1 MGLIKELGAKLVHM
15 KALVRMKMEAE
26 ARNAARRADRA
37 AKVLTA
43 EELTQG
49 HPKISVA
56 TDFQGVSY
64 GVRLGTWFGWFWL
77 IFTCVHCVA
86 LFYGM
91 SQGSV
96 KVNGRMVTQPEWW
109 HFALLALFYVPFFLV
124 GFAFTVARYRVTLS
138 DVAVVVRWRI
148 MPYLGWTW
156 TLPVGEDVVVRL
168 AFRGSSEN
176 KKPVESVV
184 IMSLGKETHFGA
196 FLPADVKERL
206 AGLIQDYYGVA
217 ASSGESPAPFIP
229 AD

>member
-1 MGLIKELGAKLVHM
+1 MGLREDFLAKFALLK
-15 KALVRMKMEAE
+15 KAAE
-26 ARNAARRADRA
+26 ARNATLTAGRPAN
-37 AKVLTA
+37 VLTA

-49 HPKISVA
+49 HPKVSV
-56 TDFQGVSY
+56 TNDFQGVSY
-64 GVRLGTWFGWFWL
+64 GVRLSTGFGWFWL
-77 IFTCVHCVA
+77 IFTCVHCIA

-96 KVNGRMVTQPEWW
+96 KMNGRMVAQPDWW

-124 GFAFTVARYRVTLS
+124 GFAFTLARYRVTLN
-138 DVAVVVRWRI
+138 DEAVVVRWRI
-148 MPYLGWTW
+148 LPYLGWTW

-168 AFRGSSEN
+168 AFRGSREN

-206 AGLIQDYYGVA
+206 AGLIRHYYGDAPTVDA
-217 ASSGESPAPFIP
+217 GSAAPFIANP
-229 AD
+229 

>member
-1 MGLIKELGAKLVHM
+1 MGLREDFLAKFALL
-15 KALVRMKMEAE
+15 KAAAE
-26 ARNAARRADRA
+26 ARNAALTADRP

-43 EELTQG
+43 EELAQG
-49 HPKISVA
+49 HPKVSA
-56 TDFQGVSY
+56 TNDFQGVSY

-96 KVNGRMVTQPEWW
+96 KMNGRMITQPDWW
-109 HFALLALFYVPFFLV
+109 HFVLLALFYVPFFLV
-124 GFAFTVARYRVTLS
+124 GFAFTLARYRVTLS
-138 DVAVVVRWRI
+138 DAAVVVRWRI

-196 FLPADVKERL
+196 FLPADVKEHL
-206 AGLIQDYYGVA
+206 AGLIQDYYGTP
-217 ASSGESPAPFIP
+217 ASSGETAAPFIP

>member
-1 MGLIKELGAKLVHM
+1 MGLREEFLAKFARL
-15 KALVRMKMEAE
+15 KAEAE
-26 ARNAARRADRA
+26 ARQASMAAGRE
-37 AKVLTA
+37 AKFLTD
-43 EELTQG
+43 EEVARG
-49 HPKISVA
+49 HPKVKVES
-56 TDFQGVSY
+56 DFQGVSY

-86 LFYGM
+86 LFYGL

-96 KVNGRMVTQPEWW
+96 KMNGRMVTQPDWW

-196 FLPADVKERL
+196 FLPEDVKEHL
-206 AGLIQDYYGVA
+206 AGLIRHYYGD
-217 ASSGESPAPFIP
+217 APSAEPFVVEP
-229 AD
+229 EAGR

>member
-1 MGLIKELGAKLVHM
+1 MGLREDFLAKFALL
-15 KALVRMKMEAE
+15 KAAAE
-26 ARNAARRADRA
+26 ARNAALTADRP

-43 EELTQG
+43 EELAQG
-49 HPKISVA
+49 HPKVSA
-56 TDFQGVSY
+56 TNDFQGVSY

-96 KVNGRMVTQPEWW
+96 KMNGRMITQPDWW
-109 HFALLALFYVPFFLV
+109 HFVLLALFYVPFFLV
-124 GFAFTVARYRVTLS
+124 GFAFTLARYRVTLS
-138 DVAVVVRWRI
+138 DAAVVVRWRI

-196 FLPADVKERL
+196 FLPADVKEHL
-206 AGLIQDYYGVA
+206 AGLIQDYYGTP
-217 ASSGESPAPFIP
+217 ASSVETAAPFIP